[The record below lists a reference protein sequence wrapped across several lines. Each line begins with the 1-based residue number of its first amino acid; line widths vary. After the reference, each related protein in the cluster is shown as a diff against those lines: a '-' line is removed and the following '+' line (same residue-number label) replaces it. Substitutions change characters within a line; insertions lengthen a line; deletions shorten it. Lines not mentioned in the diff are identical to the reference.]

1 MVSTQIAIL
10 SIVFGL
16 GMGVRFVLRQAHLE
30 SPLIDMSLFRIRRL
44 NAALVTNLL
53 GIFIAFGY
61 FLFVAQYLQLVL
73 GLTPL
78 EAGLWSLPSAAGF
91 IIGSNVSPHFVH
103 RFRPSLV
110 LGTSLAAASGGLL
123 VLTQVGTEQGIGLVV
138 VGSVLISLAL
148 SPVFTLT
155 TELVVGSAPPEKA
168 GAASGISETGA
179 ELGGAL
185 GIAILGSIGAVV
197 YRSGLDT
204 LPAGLPSQ
212 AARAVRE
219 TLGAAVAVSQDLP
232 ETLGDSGARNGAP
245 GLRPGTAGDGGG
257 ECGYRARV
265 GHPRCHAA
273 AGGACPRR
281 TRRRR
286 GAVAVAG
293 ISRWS
298 TLPRSSL
305 WRCGHGNARRRRSW
319 LPQPSARRR

>member
-1 MVSTQIAIL
+1 MSLIAIL
-10 SIVFGL
+10 AVIYGL
-16 GMGVRFVLRQAHLE
+16 EGDGATRFRPSGDPVDPRRSGGGRSSSSADRARLE

-73 GLTPL
+73 GTHPARSGSVVASLCRRVHHRIERLASLRPPL
-78 EAGLWSLPSAAGF
+78 PALVRARHFAGGGIGRSAGAH
-91 IIGSNVSPHFVH
+91 P
-103 RFRPSLV
+103 
-110 LGTSLAAASGGLL
+110 GGD
-123 VLTQVGTEQGIGLVV
+123 QQGIGLVV

-185 GIAILGSIGAVV
+185 GIAILGSIGAAV

-212 AARAVRE
+212 AAGAFARHWERPLPYHRTSPRA
-219 TLGAAVAVSQDLP
+219 LG
-232 ETLGDSGARNGAP
+232 TSGARNGPP

-257 ECGYRARV
+257 ECGHRPGV
-265 GHPRCHAA
+265 GHPRRHAA
-273 AGGACPRR
+273 A
-281 TRRRR
+281 R
-286 GAVAVAG
+286 GAGPATDKVPTWSGRCSRDQAVAD
-293 ISRWS
+293 
-298 TLPRSSL
+298 
-305 WRCGHGNARRRRSW
+305 A
-319 LPQPSARRR
+319 AE